1 MLLQVLVQEVHEAAR
16 TQVRPIE
23 AACDDLLP
31 LEEGAS
37 TLQKPAQTDVRLL
50 GQALEDI
57 TRWGCGPADVVRESR
72 LGDADLPGGFDLPA
86 QDSHDSP

>member
-1 MLLQVLVQEVHEAAR
+1 MLVQEVDEPAG

-23 AACDDLLP
+23 AVCGDLLP
-31 LEEGAS
+31 LEEWAS
-37 TLQKPAQTDVRLL
+37 ALQKPARTDVRLL

-57 TRWGCGPADVVRESR
+57 TRWGSGPADVVRESR
-72 LGDADLPGGFDLPA
+72 LGDADLAGGLDLPS